1 MLVTLALGA
10 ALASALVAAP
20 AAVRAD
26 DGRADD
32 VRAALLTA
40 PQARAATGTTVP
52 LTLTASRC
60 REARGEASCSREW
73 TAPGATEP
81 IPVQVGVYRYR
92 TVAAA
97 RAALSDVLADA
108 PPEVVTSTPRRLV
121 AYYSSPRF
129 GIEAYGWQRRG
140 ATLVLVGCT
149 GAGQQAEATVACVT
163 DLLAAQVARAS
174 TL

>member
-1 MLVTLALGA
+1 MLVAL
-10 ALASALVAAP
+10 ALASALVATT
-20 AAVRAD
+20 AASAN
-26 DGRADD
+26 ADD
-32 VRAALLTA
+32 VRATLLTA
-40 PQARAATGTTVP
+40 AQARAATGTTVP
-52 LTLTASRC
+52 LTLTSSRC

-129 GIEAYGWQRRG
+129 GIEAYGWQRQG

-149 GAGQQAEATVACVT
+149 GADQQTEATVACVT

-174 TL
+174 GR